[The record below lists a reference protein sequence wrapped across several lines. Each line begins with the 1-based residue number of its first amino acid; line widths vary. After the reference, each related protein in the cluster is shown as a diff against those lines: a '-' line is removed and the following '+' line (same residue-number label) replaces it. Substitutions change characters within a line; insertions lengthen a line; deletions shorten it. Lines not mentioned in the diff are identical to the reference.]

1 MLAVLLVPAAPA
13 APETPPAS
21 DSNELEAKPGVGS
34 HELEGS
40 DQQRRLIALAAST
53 KAQDRQEAGYD
64 DKASLGILT
73 KLAGDPGS
81 YKVRC
86 VAAGNP
92 NMSEALIRLLAEDD
106 RQEVRQ
112 AVALNPAASTE
123 ILLGLASQN
132 AELALLVVFN
142 PDVPTDVL
150 EVLAADQDKLIRF
163 VAGEALRARRL

>member
-1 MLAVLLVPAAPA
+1 
-13 APETPPAS
+13 
-21 DSNELEAKPGVGS
+21 
-34 HELEGS
+34 
-40 DQQRRLIALAAST
+40 
-53 KAQDRQEAGYD
+53 
-64 DKASLGILT
+64 
-73 KLAGDPGS
+73 
-81 YKVRC
+81 
-86 VAAGNP
+86 
-92 NMSEALIRLLAEDD
+92 MSESLIRLLAEDD